1 MKTIISKFNEAVEKG
16 ENIWKNKRVIDRKE
30 VKSPEEAT
38 VNYLISLLNKG
49 LIEGDK
55 KQEELKET
63 GEVKMRTV

>member
-16 ENIWKNKRVIDRKE
+16 ENLWKNKRVIDRKE

-55 KQEELKET
+55 KQEELK
-63 GEVKMRTV
+63 

>member
-55 KQEELKET
+55 KQEELK
-63 GEVKMRTV
+63 